1 MDQQCQS
8 SSLSRES
15 CDKGRT
21 EKWKQTGEVRRS
33 WGGGCGAGSGCR
45 RREEPRDVSLPSAH
59 PSQLRISPS
68 LCWSSPT
75 APALTWDFGIE
86 ERRTRKAFW
95 DCQGYQHAMKTQEEN
110 ADSIIGSMQ
119 TLSQVSKA
127 REPCGSSCGAGW
139 QCVWEIIH
147 PVGICNELLVVQS
160 ILWGEHRCWV
170 VQRARDQE
178 AEEVLSETEAL
189 LRKPGQVLQSVGA
202 GWSSPSADTIQSKVE
217 KPNSGSHLHP
227 IPFLLLME
235 ASQYQLTGILLAREG
250 SKPIYW
256 VMASAW
262 SLLSS
267 FWSQVYI
274 LTEKPLAP
282 LIIWTA
288 APLLCSSGQQMEIG
302 LPQLH
307 VLKAVF
313 QQQRDTAASLFSW
326 YLGSF
331 GDSLWKLQLVW
342 SKYCSSVLHSPPEL
356 DCYQAQTQNTSPIL
370 QGGLPGKAALHSFLT
385 RIRLWN
391 ISVPFFY

>member
-95 DCQGYQHAMKTQEEN
+95 DCQGSQHAMKTQEEN

-119 TLSQVSKA
+119 TLSQVS
-127 REPCGSSCGAGW
+127 SAGW

-160 ILWGEHRCWV
+160 ILWGKHRCWV

-178 AEEVLSETEAL
+178 AEEVLSETEGL

-235 ASQYQLTGILLAREG
+235 ASQYHLTGILLAREG

-288 APLLCSSGQQMEIG
+288 APLLCSSG
-302 LPQLH
+302 
-307 VLKAVF
+307 
-313 QQQRDTAASLFSW
+313 R
-326 YLGSF
+326 
-331 GDSLWKLQLVW
+331 
-342 SKYCSSVLHSPPEL
+342 
-356 DCYQAQTQNTSPIL
+356 
-370 QGGLPGKAALHSFLT
+370 
-385 RIRLWN
+385 
-391 ISVPFFY
+391 